1 MPSEVVWVLL
11 FAGARQ
17 SGRRRLQCSL
27 TPFFVLYAISF
38 RKEASCNQRSAFGR
52 DDSLETI
59 LMCELV
65 QVMSWS
71 SYGLRISVS
80 VYAR

>member
-1 MPSEVVWVLL
+1 MPSDVVWVFN
-11 FAGARQ
+11 FAGARE
-17 SGRRRLQCSL
+17 SRRLQCSL
-27 TPFFVLYAISF
+27 TPFLVLCAIPF
-38 RKEASCNQRSAFGR
+38 RKEASCNQRSPFGR